1 MATRTEKAIALG
13 PEDLSLGQDLFGIG
27 AYLCG
32 LVFRGTALVE
42 MGRLDEAASD
52 LDRASQHPAEQY
64 LDYGKSLGVRPDV
77 LRAKHSVDFRLPPT
91 LVIRVLEGASFSA

>member
-42 MGRLDEAASD
+42 MGRLDDIAPAD
-52 LDRASQHPAEQY
+52 DDPQRFHGPHPS
-64 LDYGKSLGVRPDV
+64 G
-77 LRAKHSVDFRLPPT
+77 LRMMKAC
-91 LVIRVLEGASFSA
+91 